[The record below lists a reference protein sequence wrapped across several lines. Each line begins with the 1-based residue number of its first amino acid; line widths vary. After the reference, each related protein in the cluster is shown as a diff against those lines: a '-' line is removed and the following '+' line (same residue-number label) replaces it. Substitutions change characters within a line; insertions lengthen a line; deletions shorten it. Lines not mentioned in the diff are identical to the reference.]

1 MRNKIFGGIFMENK
15 LNKIKEFTREH
26 HDDIPIFVGMLTAA
40 TVGYY
45 IGCKETKHKIFIA
58 IEKLVTD
65 ETVMENVKITGE
77 S

>member
-1 MRNKIFGGIFMENK
+1 MENK

-26 HDDIPIFVGMLTAA
+26 HDDIAMFAGMLTAA
-40 TVGYY
+40 TIGYY
-45 IGCKETKHKIFIA
+45 FGCKETKHKIFIA

>member
-1 MRNKIFGGIFMENK
+1 MENK

-26 HDDIPIFVGMLTAA
+26 YDDIAVFVGTLTAA

>member
-1 MRNKIFGGIFMENK
+1 MENTI
-15 LNKIKEFTREH
+15 NKIKEFTREH
-26 HDDIPIFVGMLTAA
+26 HDEIAIVVGTLTAA

-65 ETVMENVKITGE
+65 ATVMENVKITGE

>member
-1 MRNKIFGGIFMENK
+1 MKNTI
-15 LNKIKEFTREH
+15 NKIKEFTREH